1 MRHRKN
7 VPTLDR
13 RKGPREA
20 LLKNLA
26 TNVILNEHVV
36 TTRARARYIRPIV
49 ERLVTRGKK
58 NDIATRRY
66 LAARLNTE
74 GAVRKLVEV
83 LGPRYAERK
92 GGYLRLIKL
101 DFRQGDAA
109 EMVRV
114 EFV

>member
-26 TNVILNEHVV
+26 TNVILHEKIE
-36 TTRARARYIRPIV
+36 TTRAKARYIRPIV
-49 ERLVTRGKK
+49 ERLITRGKV
-58 NDIATRRY
+58 NTLVSRRY
-66 LAARLNTE
+66 LTARLNTE
-74 GAVRKLVEV
+74 GAVLKVLEV
-83 LGPRYAERK
+83 LGPRYLERK
-92 GGYLRLIKL
+92 GGYLRLTKMG
-101 DFRQGDAA
+101 FRQGDAA
-109 EMVRV
+109 EMVCV

>member
-20 LLKNLA
+20 LLKTLA
-26 TNVILNEHVV
+26 TNVILHEKIV
-36 TTRARARYIRPIV
+36 TTRAKARYIRPIV
-49 ERLVTRGKK
+49 ERLVTRGKV
-58 NDIATRRY
+58 NSIAARRY
-66 LAARLNTE
+66 LDARLTTE
-74 GAVRKLVEV
+74 GAVRKVIEV
-83 LGPRYAERK
+83 LGPRYLDRK
-92 GGYLRLIKL
+92 GGYLRLTKMG
-101 DFRQGDAA
+101 FRQGDAA